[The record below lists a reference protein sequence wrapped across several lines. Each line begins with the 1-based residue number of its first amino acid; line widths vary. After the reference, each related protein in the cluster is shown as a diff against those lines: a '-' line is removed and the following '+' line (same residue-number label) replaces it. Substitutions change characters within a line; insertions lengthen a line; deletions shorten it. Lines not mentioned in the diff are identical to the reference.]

1 MTRSVSSGLEGRLD
15 SLKAEGDRR
24 LSARE
29 LAEIIGEVART
40 LTADLAPLGVA
51 DPAPAGGGAPDVAS
65 EPRVAETLEALSE
78 IGSAEQSSGRLAEL
92 RREMDEIRAA
102 TQAAATA
109 FLAAAERIE
118 EIAGHADM
126 DASDQGDLYRLATE
140 IFEAAG
146 FQDITGQRIS
156 RVAEIMRQ
164 VDYHVAVAKAALGD
178 AAAGQSAETLRET
191 VERVETRKVEYILHG
206 PEQAGTANTQEEI
219 DKILASFD

>member
-1 MTRSVSSGLEGRLD
+1 MTRSASSGLEGRLD

-24 LSARE
+24 LSARD

-65 EPRVAETLEALSE
+65 EPRVAEALEALSE
-78 IGSAEQSSGRLAEL
+78 IGSAEQGSGRLAEL
-92 RREMDEIRAA
+92 RCEMDEIRAA

-126 DASDQGDLYRLATE
+126 DAEDQGDLYRLATE

-164 VDYHVAVAKAALGD
+164 VDYHVAVAQAALGD
-178 AAAGQSAETLRET
+178 AAAGQSAKTLLET